1 MYSNHNILTE
11 YEYDGVFYKVET
23 SNPEDGDILGPDDG
37 DLLGD
42 EEQTEEDAGET
53 KDNDS
58 TETILLEVKC
68 DIQKTDNLITS
79 GVITMGYDVFFPTP
93 KGDIPDSIKPY
104 VMPNGLVPGVRFRS
118 VMYGM
123 KIDGMVIGLF
133 PSQMGGCLARIKGTD
148 I

>member
-11 YEYDGVFYKVET
+11 YEYDGVFYKVESST
-23 SNPEDGDILGPDDG
+23 PEDGDILGPDDG

-42 EEQTEEDAGET
+42 ETTEEGKDESADEET
-53 KDNDS
+53 D
-58 TETILLEVKC
+58 ETILLEVKC

-79 GVITMGYDVFFPTP
+79 GVITMGYDIYFPTP
-93 KGDIPDSIKPY
+93 KGDIPDTIKPY

-118 VMYGM
+118 TMYGL